1 MMRMEYENTKIQR
14 KKKLFVLF
22 HFFFYALI
30 FMVDFFPY
38 KFLFLFYLDYIGNWF
53 CRQTDEWRILTESR
67 LIFRGRKTFLVEWTL
82 LWREGRNSGDSLWT
96 GIIYGILWQNKLRRR
111 SYIMWIC
118 DWNNLVWSLLG
129 LSWNKFQKNLWK
141 LLTN

>member
-38 KFLFLFYLDYIGNWF
+38 KFLFYLDYIGNWF